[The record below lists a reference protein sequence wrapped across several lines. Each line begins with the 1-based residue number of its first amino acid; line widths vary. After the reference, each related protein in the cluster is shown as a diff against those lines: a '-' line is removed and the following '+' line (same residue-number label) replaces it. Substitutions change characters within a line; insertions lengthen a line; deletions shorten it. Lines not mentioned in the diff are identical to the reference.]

1 MPTFAAVDIGSNS
14 VRLKIAEAERNRL
27 KTIHEDREVTRLG
40 QSVFATGSL
49 DPQAMAH
56 TIQVLQRFFRATQTY
71 AVDRTRVVAT
81 SALRDAKNAR
91 AFIDWVGR
99 ATGWRVEIVSGL
111 EEGRLIHLG
120 IVSNARIGRKRALLI
135 DLGGGSCELTLSEE
149 GRIAAMVSLPIGAVR
164 LTQTFLRN
172 DPPSKNELEQMHGFI
187 QREIAR
193 IQQRVIGARVQAVLA
208 TSGTAAALSG
218 LYEARVGGADE
229 SKPHTVPQPGVSKI
243 LKELSKRSLAQRRAL
258 PGIGPKRA
266 EIIVAGAMV
275 FCELLEMCR
284 LPGFRYLPLGLRDG
298 VLAQLVADYNS
309 KSAMRE
315 RVESER
321 QDALV
326 ATVNRY
332 GVDLL
337 FARRIRDL
345 AVQLFRR
352 LQPVHQ
358 LPPQYMDWLEAAA
371 MLHDVG
377 SYINRSGRRRHTY
390 YVIAHSEIFGYTPVE
405 RLIIAAI
412 TRYVGKSLPSP
423 SDRNIRLLPSAD
435 QNHVPKAVALL
446 RLARAIDQGRRGA
459 VHGVQIKIGNDERV
473 TIRLVPGTAE
483 GVELELWAV
492 EQEKDYFRDVFGR
505 ELLVEAAA

>member
-14 VRLKIAEAERNRL
+14 VRLKIAEADRDRL
-27 KTIHEDREVTRLG
+27 KTIHQDREVTRLG
-40 QSVFATGSL
+40 ESVFATGSL

-56 TIQVLQRFFRATQTY
+56 TIQVLQRFLRAIQTY

-99 ATGWRVEIVSGL
+99 ATGWRVEVISGL

-120 IVSNARIGRKRALLI
+120 IVSNARIGNKRVLLV

-149 GRIAAMVSLPIGAVR
+149 GRIAQMISLPIGAVR
-164 LTQTFLRN
+164 LTQTFLHH
-172 DPPSKNELEQMHGFI
+172 DPPGENELEQMRGLI
-187 QREIAR
+187 EREIAR
-193 IQQRVIGARVQAVLA
+193 VQQQIIDARVQAVLA
-208 TSGTAAALSG
+208 TSGTPAALSG

-229 SKPHTVPQPGVSKI
+229 SKPHAVPQPAVSKI
-243 LKELSKRSLAQRRAL
+243 LKELSRRSLAQRRAL

-266 EIIVAGAMV
+266 EIIIAGAMV
-275 FCELLEMCR
+275 FSELLEMCR
-284 LPGFRYLPLGLRDG
+284 LRGFRYLPLGLRDG
-298 VLAQLVADYNS
+298 LLAQMVADYNA
-309 KSAMRE
+309 KSALRE

-326 ATVNRY
+326 AAANHY
-332 GVDLL
+332 GVDLV
-337 FARRIRDL
+337 FVRRIRDL
-345 AVQLFRR
+345 TLRLFRR

-358 LPPQYMDWLEAAA
+358 LPAHYMDWLEAAA

-390 YVIAHSEIFGYTPVE
+390 YVIAHSEIFGYTPMQ

-412 TRYVGKSLPSP
+412 ARYVGKSLPSP
-423 SDRNIRLLPSAD
+423 SDRNIRILPSAD

-459 VHGVQIKIGNDERV
+459 VREAQIKIGSDERV
-473 TIRLVPGTAE
+473 TIRLVPSTAE

-505 ELLVEAAA
+505 ELLVEAA